1 MTLLGRAVRNASRHP
16 AALVL
21 VLVVVGAAAADPRF
35 LSTENLF
42 NLLRQMAPTGIIAI
56 GMTVVIIA
64 GGIDLSVGAMV
75 AIAGVIVMAAE
86 PRLGPVLGVLMALA
100 VGILVGLGNGLLVTR
115 GRINPFVGTLGMMTM
130 LRGLALTI
138 SNSQTLPGQNPV
150 FARLADF
157 PVLGAPLSA
166 VLWIVF
172 LAGGHYVL
180 TRTVAGRAIF
190 AVGGNLE
197 ASRLA
202 GLNVNRSLYL
212 AYVAPALMAA
222 AAGVLI
228 ASQINSGSPVLGNET
243 PLYAIAAVLL
253 GGASMRGG
261 AGSLLGTL
269 QGVLILGVLRNALNV
284 AGVGGYYQILIV
296 GLLLVA
302 TILFDQ
308 LLARRRERNIA

>member
-1 MTLLGRAVRNASRHP
+1 MTRLKRALRSAARSP

-21 VLVVVGAAAADPRF
+21 VLVVAGAAAADPRF

-42 NLLRQMAPTGIIAI
+42 NLLRQVAPTGIIAV

-75 AIAGVIVMAAE
+75 AVATVIVMAAE
-86 PRLGPVLGVLMALA
+86 PHFGPVVGVLMALA
-100 VGILVGLGNGLLVTR
+100 MGILAGLGNGFLATR
-115 GRINPFVGTLGMMTM
+115 GRINPFVGTLGTMTM
-130 LRGLALTI
+130 LRGLGLTI
-138 SNSQTLPGQNPV
+138 SDSQTLPGQNPA

-157 PVLGAPLSA
+157 PVLGVPLSA
-166 VLWIVF
+166 VLWLLLV
-172 LAGGHYVL
+172 AAGHYVL
-180 TRTVAGRAIF
+180 TRTAAGRAVF

-202 GLNVNRSLYL
+202 GLNVSRSLYF

-222 AAGVLI
+222 IAGVLI

-302 TILFDQ
+302 TVLFDQ
-308 LLARRRERNIA
+308 LLGRQRA

>member
-1 MTLLGRAVRNASRHP
+1 MTPLRRALRTASRYP

-42 NLLRQMAPTGIIAI
+42 NLLRQIAPTGIIAI
-56 GMTVVIIA
+56 GMTAVIIA

-75 AIAGVIVMAAE
+75 AVASVIVMATE
-86 PRLGPVLGVLMALA
+86 PHFGPVVAVLMALSM
-100 VGILVGLGNGLLVTR
+100 GILAGSVNGFLVTR

-138 SNSQTLPGQNPV
+138 SDSQTLPGQNPA
-150 FARLADF
+150 FARLADY
-157 PVLGAPLSA
+157 PVLGAPFSA
-166 VLWIVF
+166 VLWVVL

-180 TRTVAGRAIF
+180 TQTAAGRAIF

-202 GLNVNRSLYL
+202 GLNVHRSLYL
-212 AYVAPALMAA
+212 AYVAAALMAA
-222 AAGVLI
+222 VAGVLI

-243 PLYAIAAVLL
+243 PLYVIAAVLL

-261 AGSLLGTL
+261 SGSLLGTL
-269 QGVLILGVLRNALNV
+269 QGVVILGVLRNALNV
-284 AGVGGYYQILIV
+284 SGVGGYYQILIV

-302 TILFDQ
+302 TVLFDQ
-308 LLARRRERNIA
+308 LLGRRRA